1 MFVPALVFFA
11 CFVAG
16 VMSSARWLP
25 DLAPGPVGGLAF
37 FAVVG
42 LFSAALSLA
51 GLHAYS
57 IINELTNPPPGVG
70 IDKAEIL
77 AGGIRNILLD
87 CGTLLGLAGIM
98 YLLAPPAYDEAD
110 ESQTASLSQEA

>member
-11 CFVAG
+11 CFAAG
-16 VMSSARWLP
+16 AMLASRWLP

-42 LFSAALSLA
+42 LFSAALSVA

-57 IINELTNPPPGVG
+57 IIRELNNPPPGAG
-70 IDKAEIL
+70 LDQAELL
-77 AGGIRNILLD
+77 AGGVRNILVD
-87 CGTLLGLAGIM
+87 AGTLFGLAGIVF
-98 YLLAPPAYDEAD
+98 LLAPVAEDVAEEPQVLD
-110 ESQTASLSQEA
+110 

>member
-1 MFVPALVFFA
+1 MLVPVLVFFA

-16 VMSSARWLP
+16 VMSSVRWLP
-25 DLAPGPVGGLAF
+25 DLAPGPIGGLAF

-42 LFSAALSLA
+42 LFSAALSVA
-51 GLHAYS
+51 GLGAYS
-57 IINELTNPPPGVG
+57 IITELTNPPPGLG

-87 CGTLLGLAGIM
+87 AGTLFGLTGIM
-98 YLLAPPAYDEAD
+98 YLLAPPADVEAD
-110 ESQTASLSQEA
+110 EPQTASLRQEA